1 MRAIRR
7 RCHASSVPGVTMR
20 CRRSSRGS
28 SRTGA
33 DMIARSGHEG
43 RGVPT
48 WRRRTE
54 NSWRS
59 TRISTSLAVE
69 RRRSKP
75 SQPNNLTVIKYVSR
89 NSTVGEHG
97 TTWREA
103 KRQVSEPT
111 SSNGTVHGGAQDPDP
126 SAGVLKHRQHV
137 HPRPGQGRGLE
148 EVACEQGVGLGA
160 EEVGPRGGG
169 ALGRRIDPVA
179 SFRISHTVEA
189 AVLIPRTSSSPW
201 IRL

>member
-1 MRAIRR
+1 MRA
-7 RCHASSVPGVTMR
+7 CVHARDPDAAEHGLDSGVLEDLVEQGGEPSIAVPDQEP
-20 CRRSSRGS
+20 
-28 SRTGA
+28 RTAAGILEVY
-33 DMIARSGHEG
+33 DEILGGLRHPG
-43 RGVPT
+43 RG
-48 WRRRTE
+48 RM
-54 NSWRS
+54 
-59 TRISTSLAVE
+59 
-69 RRRSKP
+69 
-75 SQPNNLTVIKYVSR
+75 
-89 NSTVGEHG
+89 G
-97 TTWREA
+97 
-103 KRQVSEPT
+103 
-111 SSNGTVHGGAQDPDP
+111 GGAQDPDP

-148 EVACEQGVGLGA
+148 EVACEQGVSLGA

>member
-1 MRAIRR
+1 MRR

-28 SRTGA
+28 SRTSA

-97 TTWREA
+97 MTTDPT
-103 KRQVSEPT
+103 KQQVTAPRL
-111 SSNGTVHGGAQDPDP
+111 NYGTVQVNASRELISNVTEVVVDEIKLWQ
-126 SAGVLKHRQHV
+126 S
-137 HPRPGQGRGLE
+137 RPLD
-148 EVACEQGVGLGA
+148 EVYPV
-160 EEVGPRGGG
+160 
-169 ALGRRIDPVA
+169 RRRYP
-179 SFRISHTVEA
+179 A
-189 AVLIPRTSSSPW
+189 A
-201 IRL
+201 